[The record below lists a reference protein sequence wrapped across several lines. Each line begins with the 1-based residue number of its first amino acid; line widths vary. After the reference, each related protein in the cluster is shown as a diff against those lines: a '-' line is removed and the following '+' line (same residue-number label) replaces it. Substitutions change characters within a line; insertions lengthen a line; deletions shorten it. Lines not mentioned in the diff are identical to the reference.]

1 MKKLVE
7 ETKKEIVEK
16 MNIFLQKYEMCELNF
31 TQYGNDTYTCNCDI
45 VKEMKTIT
53 DYVSEKYYGQEIE
66 FFHSEI
72 EPLLLL
78 PIPTNFGEYEGWA
91 LIINEEEYKN
101 NYQLQDEYEED

>member
-7 ETKKEIVEK
+7 EIKKEIVVK
-16 MNIFLQKYEMCELNF
+16 MNLFLQDYETSKLLF

-45 VKEMKTIT
+45 YEEMKTIK

-66 FFHSEI
+66 FFRDEI
-72 EPLLLL
+72 EPLLSLS
-78 PIPTNFGEYEGWA
+78 IPTNFGEYEGWA